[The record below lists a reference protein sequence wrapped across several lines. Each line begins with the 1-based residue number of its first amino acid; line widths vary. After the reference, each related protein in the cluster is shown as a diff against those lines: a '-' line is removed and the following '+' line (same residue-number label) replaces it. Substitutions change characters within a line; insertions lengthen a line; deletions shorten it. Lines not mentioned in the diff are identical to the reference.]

1 MDNRI
6 NVLDSETSNKIAA
19 GEVVER
25 PLSVVKELV
34 ENAIDAKAKNITI
47 EIEEGG
53 QKLIR
58 VIDDGIG
65 IHFDDIEKAFKEHGT
80 SKIKSIEDV
89 YKISTLGFRGEA
101 LPSIASISKL
111 TLTTYRERSKGGSI
125 TIEGGIE
132 KSFSVAGA
140 NKGTI
145 IEVRD
150 LFYNVPA
157 RLKFMKTPQR
167 EGSLIADI
175 VNRIALSHPDISFK
189 FYNNGKR
196 ILLTLGNDNLKD
208 VIRSVYGKTTV
219 ENLIYFENVTDTVS
233 VYGYVGNM
241 ELARGSR
248 NNQSVFINK
257 RYIKNK
263 LIGTAVENA
272 VKSFFTINKFPFFIL
287 FLDIYSELI
296 DVNVHPTKSEV
307 KFNDDKA
314 IFSSVFHGVHNAL
327 KEYVKSDFLDE
338 EINDKEEEP
347 SVVVEKIQMP
357 LDFKRS
363 EMNYDSFNV
372 EPRKEVVYEPPRE
385 SYNNTTMHIK
395 EEVKPSYN
403 IVEDD
408 KVDNN
413 FIHNADNNKEA
424 PIITR
429 EPKFPKFKVIGQIL
443 KTYIVLEGTDSLIL
457 LDQHA
462 AHEKIL
468 FEKYFSEIKSRNV
481 NSQILLSPEVIQ
493 LPYDDYIIYT
503 ENNLVFKEAG
513 FLIEEFGGNSIVIK
527 EVPIFLGKPQVKDLF
542 LSILDNIK
550 KLASTDTIDIKYNK
564 IATLAC
570 RSAVKANDKLTYEE
584 MEYLVE
590 QLRYIEDPFNCP
602 HGRPTMIKITNTE
615 LEKRF
620 KRIQ

>member
-6 NVLDSETSNKIAA
+6 NVLDNETSNKIAA

-25 PLSVVKELV
+25 PLSVVKELI
-34 ENAIDAKAKNITI
+34 ENSIDAKAKNITI
-47 EIEEGG
+47 EIEDGG

-65 IHFDDIEKAFKEHGT
+65 IHFDDIRKAFMEHGT
-80 SKIKSIEDV
+80 SKINSIEDV
-89 YKISTLGFRGEA
+89 YKINTLGFRGEA

-111 TLTTYRERSKGGSI
+111 TLTTYREGSNGGSI
-125 TIEGGIE
+125 TFEGGIE
-132 KSFSVAGA
+132 KTFSIAGT
-140 NKGTI
+140 NKGTM

-208 VIRSVYGKTTV
+208 VIRSVYGKSTID
-219 ENLIYFENVTDTVS
+219 NLIYFENITDTVS

-307 KFNDDKA
+307 KFNDDKV
-314 IFSSVFHGVHNAL
+314 IFSTVFHGVHNAL
-327 KEYVKSDFLDE
+327 KEYVKSDFL
-338 EINDKEEEP
+338 EEE
-347 SVVVEKIQMP
+347 VNDREETTNIVVEKIEMP
-357 LDFKRS
+357 LDFKRTEVKYNTF
-363 EMNYDSFNV
+363 EMEV
-372 EPRKEVVYEPPRE
+372 PKKEVVYDSGEIYSRNIKSINEETKPL
-385 SYNNTTMHIK
+385 YNNVVEK
-395 EEVKPSYN
+395 EVYN
-403 IVEDD
+403 EKTEYI
-408 KVDNN
+408 
-413 FIHNADNNKEA
+413 
-424 PIITR
+424 PIISR

-443 KTYIVLEGTDSLIL
+443 KTYIVLEGADSLIL

-468 FEKYFSEIKSRNV
+468 FEKYFSEIKSRKV
-481 NSQILLSPEVIQ
+481 HSQILLSPEVIQ
-493 LPYDDYIIYT
+493 LPYDDFIIYT

-527 EVPIFLGKPQVKDLF
+527 EVPIFLGKPEVKDLF

-550 KLASTDTIDIKYNK
+550 KMASTDTIDIKYNK

-584 MEYLVE
+584 MDSLVE

>member
-1 MDNRI
+1 MDRI
-6 NVLDSETSNKIAA
+6 NVLDNETSNKIAA

-25 PLSVVKELV
+25 PLSVVKELI
-34 ENAIDAKAKNITI
+34 ENSIDAKAKNITI

-58 VIDDGIG
+58 IIDDGIG
-65 IHFDDIEKAFKEHGT
+65 IHFDDIRKAFMEHGT

-89 YKISTLGFRGEA
+89 YKINTLGFRGEA

-111 TLTTYRERSKGGSI
+111 TLTTYREGSKGGSI
-125 TIEGGIE
+125 VFEGGIE
-132 KSFSVAGA
+132 KSFSIAGT

-175 VNRIALSHPDISFK
+175 VNRIALSHPEISFK
-189 FYNNGKR
+189 LYNNGKR

-208 VIRSVYGKTTV
+208 VIRSVYGKSTV
-219 ENLIYFENVTDTVS
+219 ENLIYFENITDTVS

-241 ELARGSR
+241 DLARGSR
-248 NNQSVFINK
+248 NNQSIFINK

-287 FLDIYSELI
+287 FLDIYSEFI

-307 KFNDDKA
+307 KFNDDKV
-314 IFSSVFHGVHNAL
+314 IFSSVFHGVHEAL
-327 KEYVKSDFLDE
+327 KNYVKSDFL
-338 EINDKEEEP
+338 EEEVTP
-347 SVVVEKIQMP
+347 EEEKTNIVVEHLEMP

-363 EMNYDSFNV
+363 EVKYDNFNIETPKKEAVYDSSEVYSNNINKEI
-372 EPRKEVVYEPPRE
+372 EP
-385 SYNNTTMHIK
+385 SYNNVVDTTVNNENEK
-395 EEVKPSYN
+395 
-403 IVEDD
+403 VEY
-408 KVDNN
+408 K
-413 FIHNADNNKEA
+413 
-424 PIITR
+424 PIINR

-468 FEKYFSEIKSRNV
+468 FEKYFSEIKNRNV
-481 NSQILLSPEVIQ
+481 NSQILLTPEVLQ
-493 LPYDDYIIYT
+493 LSYDDFIIYT
-503 ENNLVFKEAG
+503 ENNLIFKEAG

-527 EVPIFLGKPQVKDLF
+527 EVPIFLGKPEVKDLF
-542 LSILDNIK
+542 ISILDNIK
-550 KLASTDTIDIKYNK
+550 KMASTDTIDIKYNK

-570 RSAVKANDKLTYEE
+570 RSAVKANDKLSYDE
-584 MEYLVE
+584 MDSLVE

>member
-6 NVLDSETSNKIAA
+6 NVLDNETSNKIAA

-25 PLSVVKELV
+25 PLSVVKELI
-34 ENAIDAKAKNITI
+34 ENSIDAKAKNITI

-65 IHFDDIEKAFKEHGT
+65 IHFDDIRKAFMEHGT
-80 SKIKSIEDV
+80 SKISSIEDV
-89 YKISTLGFRGEA
+89 YKINTLGFRGEA

-111 TLTTYRERSKGGSI
+111 TLTTYREGSNGGSI
-125 TIEGGIE
+125 VFEGGIE
-132 KSFSVAGA
+132 KSFSVAGT
-140 NKGTI
+140 NKGTV

-175 VNRIALSHPDISFK
+175 VNRIALSHPEISFK

-196 ILLTLGNDNLKD
+196 VLLTLGNDNVKD

-219 ENLIYFENVTDTVS
+219 ENLIYFENITDTIS

-241 ELARGSR
+241 DLARGSR
-248 NNQSVFINK
+248 NNQSIFINK

-287 FLDIYSELI
+287 FLDIYSEFI

-307 KFNDDKA
+307 KFNDDKV
-314 IFSSVFHGVHNAL
+314 IFSTVFHGVHNAL
-327 KEYVKSDFLDE
+327 KNYVRSDFLE
-338 EINDKEEEP
+338 EETSKEEEV
-347 SVVVEKIQMP
+347 SNVEIEELKMP

-363 EMNYDSFNV
+363 EVKYNQFEAETPKNDIIYDSS
-372 EPRKEVVYEPPRE
+372 EVYKKNINEE
-385 SYNNTTMHIK
+385 IK
-395 EEVKPSYN
+395 EQHNNKV
-403 IVEDD
+403 IDD
-408 KVDNN
+408 KVIDDKVNDEKVEYKP
-413 FIHNADNNKEA
+413 IINKEA
-424 PIITR
+424 
-429 EPKFPKFKVIGQIL
+429 KFPKFKVIGQIL

-468 FEKYFSEIKSRNV
+468 FEKYFSEIENRNV
-481 NSQILLSPEVIQ
+481 HSQILLSPEVLQ
-493 LPYDDYIIYT
+493 LSYDDFIIYT

-527 EVPIFLGKPQVKDLF
+527 EVPIFLGKPEVKDLF

-550 KLASTDTIDIKYNK
+550 KMASTDTIDIKYNK

-584 MEYLVE
+584 MDSLVE

>member
-1 MDNRI
+1 MDRI
-6 NVLDSETSNKIAA
+6 NVLDNETSNKIAA

-25 PLSVVKELV
+25 PLSVVKELI
-34 ENAIDAKAKNITI
+34 ENSIDAKAKNITI

-58 VIDDGIG
+58 IIDDGIG
-65 IHFDDIEKAFKEHGT
+65 IHFDDIRKAFMEHGT

-89 YKISTLGFRGEA
+89 YKINTLGFRGEA

-111 TLTTYRERSKGGSI
+111 TLTTYREGSKGGSI
-125 TIEGGIE
+125 VFEGGIE
-132 KSFSVAGA
+132 KSFSIAGT

-175 VNRIALSHPDISFK
+175 FNRIALSHPEISFK
-189 FYNNGKR
+189 LYNNGKR

-208 VIRSVYGKTTV
+208 VIRSVYGKSTV
-219 ENLIYFENVTDTVS
+219 ENLIYFENITDTVS

-241 ELARGSR
+241 DLARGSR
-248 NNQSVFINK
+248 NNQSIFINK

-287 FLDIYSELI
+287 FLDIYSEFI

-307 KFNDDKA
+307 KFNDDKV
-314 IFSSVFHGVHNAL
+314 IFSSVFHGVHEAL
-327 KEYVKSDFLDE
+327 KNYVKSDFL
-338 EINDKEEEP
+338 EEEVTP
-347 SVVVEKIQMP
+347 EEEKTNIVVEHLEMP

-363 EMNYDSFNV
+363 EVKYDNFNIETPKKEAVYDSSEVYSNNINKEI
-372 EPRKEVVYEPPRE
+372 EP
-385 SYNNTTMHIK
+385 SYNNVVDTTVNNENEK
-395 EEVKPSYN
+395 
-403 IVEDD
+403 VEY
-408 KVDNN
+408 K
-413 FIHNADNNKEA
+413 
-424 PIITR
+424 PIINR

-468 FEKYFSEIKSRNV
+468 FEKYFSEIKNRNV
-481 NSQILLSPEVIQ
+481 NSQILLTPEVLQ
-493 LPYDDYIIYT
+493 LSYDDFIIYT
-503 ENNLVFKEAG
+503 ENNLIFKEAG

-527 EVPIFLGKPQVKDLF
+527 EVPIFLGKPEVKDLF
-542 LSILDNIK
+542 ISILDNIK
-550 KLASTDTIDIKYNK
+550 KMASTDTIDIKYNK

-570 RSAVKANDKLTYEE
+570 RSAVKANDKLSYDE
-584 MEYLVE
+584 MDSLVE

>member
-6 NVLDSETSNKIAA
+6 NVLDNETSNKIAA

-25 PLSVVKELV
+25 PLSVVKELI
-34 ENAIDAKAKNITI
+34 ENSIDAKAKNITI

-65 IHFDDIEKAFKEHGT
+65 IHFDDIRKAFMEHGT
-80 SKIKSIEDV
+80 SKINTIEDV
-89 YKISTLGFRGEA
+89 YKINTLGFRGEA
-101 LPSIASISKL
+101 LPSIASISKM
-111 TLTTYRERSKGGSI
+111 TLTTYREGSKGGSI
-125 TIEGGIE
+125 VFEGGIE
-132 KSFSVAGA
+132 KSFSIAGT

-175 VNRIALSHPDISFK
+175 VNRIALSHPEISFK

-208 VIRSVYGKTTV
+208 VIRSVYGKSTID
-219 ENLIYFENVTDTVS
+219 NLIYFENITDTVS

-314 IFSSVFHGVHNAL
+314 IFSTVFHGVHNAL

-338 EINDKEEEP
+338 EVSDQEET
-347 SVVVEKIQMP
+347 SNVVIEKIEMP
-357 LDFKRS
+357 LDFTRS
-363 EMNYDSFNV
+363 EVKYDAFNM
-372 EPRKEVVYEPPRE
+372 ETPKKEVVYDSSEIY
-385 SYNNTTMHIK
+385 SKNIKDIKDIK
-395 EEVKPSYN
+395 EEVKPSYSN
-403 IVEDD
+403 VVDN
-408 KVDNN
+408 KVDSE
-413 FIHNADNNKEA
+413 KTEYT
-424 PIITR
+424 PIISR

-468 FEKYFSEIKSRNV
+468 FEKYFSEIKSRKV

-493 LPYDDYIIYT
+493 LPYDDFIIYT

-527 EVPIFLGKPQVKDLF
+527 EVPIFLGKPEVKDLF

-550 KLASTDTIDIKYNK
+550 KMASTDTIDIKYNK

-584 MEYLVE
+584 MDSLVE